1 MLELTAEQFAQRAY
15 DLNLVDQRDLES
27 VWSRFGTRDVTASEF
42 QNELMHREF
51 LTNYQ
56 IERLLKGEKVGFFY
70 GDYKVLYLVGTGS
83 FARVYR
89 AVHSETGR
97 VYALK
102 VLRKRH
108 CEKPPETKKFLREGA
123 MGMKLKHPNIVPIHE
138 VHSIR
143 RAHFLVMDFIEG
155 QSLREFVKIRR
166 RVDSPEA
173 VEIMQGVVRGL
184 AYAAEKGITHR
195 DLKLSNVLISS
206 EGHPMLVDFGLAAV
220 AGNEGNARTID
231 YAGLE
236 KLTNVPKGDTR
247 SDIFFTGT
255 MFYHL
260 LTGRHA
266 LPPGKSVDR
275 FREIVPIRQ
284 LRSELPTSVESV
296 VNKAMQMDVHQ
307 RYQTQLELMIDLRKA
322 ARALDPDS
330 GSSPESHVA
339 TPDEMK
345 RVLVV
350 ESNDTIQN
358 ALRTGLKKSGLRAL
372 LIEDATRAWQRV
384 SRDAKTADTVIISL
398 ASLGKAGLELHKQLL
413 EHESTAELPQIL
425 LFGKSQ
431 AKFQTQLELPPHVV
445 PLTMPLKMADVRQ
458 TLARLLGT
466 TEPAADR

>member
-15 DLNLVDQRDLES
+15 DLDLVDQRDLEL
-27 VWSRFGTRDVTASEF
+27 VWSHFGTRDISTNDL

-56 IERLLKGEKVGFFY
+56 VERLLKGEKAGFFY

-89 AVHSETGR
+89 AVHSQTRR

-108 CEKPPETKKFLREGA
+108 SEKPPETKKFLREGE
-123 MGMKLKHPNIVPIHE
+123 MGMKLIHPNIVPIHE

-143 RAHFLVMDFIEG
+143 RVHFLVMDFIEG

-166 RVDSPEA
+166 RVEAPEA
-173 VEIMQGVVRGL
+173 VEILQGVVRGL

-206 EGHPMLVDFGLAAV
+206 EGQPMLVDFGLAAV
-220 AGNEGNARTID
+220 EGNEGNARTID

-255 MFYHL
+255 MLYHL

-266 LPPGKSVDR
+266 LPPGKSTDR
-275 FREIVPIRQ
+275 FREIISIRQ
-284 LRSELPTSVESV
+284 LCPDLPTAVESV
-296 VNKAMQMDVHQ
+296 VNRAMQMDVHQ
-307 RYQTQLELMIDLRKA
+307 RYQTQLELMVDLRKA
-322 ARALDPDS
+322 AKVMDPDTS
-330 GSSPESHVA
+330 GSPEA
-339 TPDEMK
+339 NAAAPEDMK

-350 ESNDTIQN
+350 ESNDGLQN
-358 ALRTGLKKSGLRAL
+358 SLRTGLKKSGFRAL
-372 LIEDATRAWQRV
+372 LIEDATRAWQRL

-398 ASLGKAGLELHKQLL
+398 ASLGKAGLVLHQQLL
-413 EHESTAELPQIL
+413 EHEATARLPQIL

-431 AKFQTQLELPPHVV
+431 GKFQSQLELPEHVI
-445 PLTMPLKMADVRQ
+445 PLTMPLKMVDVRQ
-458 TLARLLGT
+458 TLKQLLGT
-466 TEPAADR
+466 AQPASDG